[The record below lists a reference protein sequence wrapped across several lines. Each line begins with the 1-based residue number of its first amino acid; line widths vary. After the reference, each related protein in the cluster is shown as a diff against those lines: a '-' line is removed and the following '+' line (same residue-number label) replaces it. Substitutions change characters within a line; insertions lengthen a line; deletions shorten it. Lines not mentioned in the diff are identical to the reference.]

1 MTAPPAPP
9 PVPNAVAADAPP
21 DDRLARYAS
30 PLGERYASDAML
42 RLWSSRERHGLWR
55 RLWLALAEAERD
67 LGVPIPDEAIAQMRA
82 GLDAIDFAAA
92 ARYEQR
98 FRHDVMA
105 HVHAF
110 ADVAPAAR
118 PYIHYGATSCYV
130 TDNGDLILM
139 RRAMALL
146 RDKAVAVLAA
156 LADFARRW
164 RDEPALG
171 YTHLQ
176 PAQLVTVGKRAALWM
191 QDLVLDVADLE
202 HRIAT
207 LPFRGVKGTT
217 GTQASF
223 LALFD
228 GDHEKVRALD
238 RMVCEKMGFAASIP
252 VSGQTYTRKVDAQV
266 LSAVSGVAASAAKF
280 ASDLRMLQAFGE
292 VEEPFGRDQIGSSAM
307 AYKRNPM
314 RSERINALARFV
326 LSLEPNANQTHSV
339 QYFERTLDDSANRRL
354 AIPEA
359 FLAADAILA
368 LYANVAAGL
377 EVHPARIRRRVRDEL
392 PFMATE
398 EILVRAVRAG
408 GDRQAVHEVI
418 RRHSVEAA
426 RALKDG
432 ERERNDLLERLVD
445 DDELRALGLSLDDLR
460 AAVDPR
466 RFVGRA
472 PEQVDEFLAEVVE
485 PLLARHGAAAGADAG
500 EVRV

>member
-1 MTAPPAPP
+1 
-9 PVPNAVAADAPP
+9 
-21 DDRLARYAS
+21 
-30 PLGERYASDAML
+30 
-42 RLWSSRERHGLWR
+42 
-55 RLWLALAEAERD
+55 
-67 LGVPIPDEAIAQMRA
+67 
-82 GLDAIDFAAA
+82 
-92 ARYEQR
+92 
-98 FRHDVMA
+98 MA

-118 PYIHYGATSCYV
+118 PFIHLGATSCYV
-130 TDNGDLILM
+130 TDNGDLLLM
-139 RRAMALL
+139 RRGLQLL
-146 RDKAVAVLAA
+146 RQKVLATLGD
-156 LADFARRW
+156 LARFARQW

-191 QDLVLDVADLE
+191 QDLVLDLADLD
-202 HRIAT
+202 HRIST

-223 LALFD
+223 LSLFD

-238 RMVCEKMGFAASIP
+238 RRVTEKMGFERALP
-252 VSGQTYTRKVDAQV
+252 VTGQTYSRKIDAHV
-266 LSAVSGVAASAAKF
+266 LSAVSGVATSAAKF

-292 VEEPFGRDQIGSSAM
+292 IEEPFEKEQIGSSAM

-326 LSLEPNANQTHSV
+326 QSIEPNANQTHSV

-354 AIPEA
+354 AIPES
-359 FLAADAILA
+359 FLATDAILV
-368 LYANVAAGL
+368 LYQNVAAGL
-377 EVHPARIRRRVRDEL
+377 EVHPARIRRRVDDEL

-432 ERERNDLLERLVD
+432 GAARNDLLERLAGD
-445 DDELRALGLSLDDLR
+445 PEFTALGLSVDDLH
-460 AAVDPR
+460 AATDPT

-472 PEQVDEFLAEVVE
+472 PRQVDEFLAEVVE
-485 PLLARHGAAAGADAG
+485 PLLAANDADVQAARE